1 MAYESCSV
9 LVVEDEVVTRTVSVR
24 LLRQLGVGKITE
36 ASDGAEALVR
46 CDRVAFDAI
55 LCDVDM
61 TPMDGLAFIEALRRR
76 EQAFSRNAPVIM
88 LTKHN
93 SADVVLSARRF
104 GAAAYLVKPVTPEG
118 LREKLMRALGA
129 HE

>member
-1 MAYESCSV
+1 MVYSSCSL
-9 LVVEDEVVTRTVSVR
+9 LVVEDEVVTRSVSVR
-24 LLRQLGVGKITE
+24 LLRQLGVGMVTE

-61 TPMDGLAFIEALRRR
+61 APMNGLAFIEALRGR
-76 EQAFSRNAPVIM
+76 ERALSRNAPVIM

-93 SADVVLSARRF
+93 SADVILSAHRF
-104 GAAAYLVKPVTPEG
+104 GAAAYLVKPITPER
-118 LREKLMRALGA
+118 LREKLNRALGTP
-129 HE
+129 